1 MKKIFIYPIVEVKSL
16 SSENEVMG
24 VFNTS
29 AEASMNATVIV
40 DNDSAADD
48 DIFTYW

>member
-1 MKKIFIYPIVEVKSL
+1 MKKIFTYPIVEEKIL
-16 SSENEVMG
+16 SPENEVMG

-29 AEASMNATVIV
+29 AEASANATVVV